1 MMCPATVKPAVEAV
15 LKQAAVQYIKYL
27 SNWSH
32 KTQKH
37 IESLPAEMS
46 LTAKC
51 HISD

>member
-32 KTQKH
+32 KTHKH
-37 IESLPAEMS
+37 IESVSVEMS
-46 LTAKC
+46 LTPKC
-51 HISD
+51 HTRD